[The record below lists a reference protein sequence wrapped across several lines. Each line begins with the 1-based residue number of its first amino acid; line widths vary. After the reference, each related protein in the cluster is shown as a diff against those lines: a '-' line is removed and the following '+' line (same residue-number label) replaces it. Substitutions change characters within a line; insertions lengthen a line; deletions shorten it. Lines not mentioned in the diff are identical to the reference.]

1 MTKFSVGDDVV
12 VDFAGIQ
19 HQGEVIEQRRS
30 GYVMVRIILAD
41 PAWDY
46 GSIGARLDPES
57 TVCVKLTNV
66 RHKS

>member
-1 MTKFSVGDDVV
+1 MTKFNAGDDVV
-12 VDFAGIQ
+12 VDFAGIE

-41 PAWDY
+41 PSWVY
-46 GSIGARLDPES
+46 GSIGARLDPEP